1 MNELQTISITNGI
14 DCVKG
19 MDLPTLQNTYAEL
32 PDIETKEGYKF
43 IADGLKEVKSYH
55 KAVEDLRVE
64 RKRGIL
70 DDGLALDGEANR
82 VKGILK
88 PIIES
93 MAEAKKEFDSR
104 KKREKEAFEAKMQG
118 MIDNITNIVSR
129 GIDQSSEFIG
139 ELISEVG
146 EIDTEHGFYH
156 RSGDAG
162 IERTKALNA
171 LTDMMGK
178 AIESEQDQERL
189 RELEAA
195 EAERLANKV
204 NDDHE
209 TALMMDKLFD
219 IDREAEQKALAEQER
234 LDAIEEEKRLVQ
246 VEKDRVANEKRI
258 ADEAVKQAKIDAERI
273 AKETK
278 ERERVA
284 EENRIEAENK
294 AKIDSDK
301 AVKFAADQARI
312 EAERVAKEAETKR
325 LADEEKVRAAEA
337 KKAANKA
344 HQKAVMAEVCKG
356 IMALDLGLNKETIK
370 SLVLSIAKKEVGKLK
385 VEF

>member
-32 PDIETKEGYKF
+32 PSIETKEGYKF
-43 IADGLKEVKSYH
+43 IADGLKEVKGYH
-55 KAVEDLRVE
+55 KAVEDLRTE

-70 DDGLALDGEANR
+70 DDGLALDGEAKR

-88 PIIES
+88 PIIDS
-93 MAEAKKEFDSR
+93 MAEVKKEFDSR

-118 MIDNITNIVSR
+118 MIDDITNIVSR
-129 GIDQSSEFIG
+129 GIDQSSGFIG

-146 EIDTEHGFYH
+146 ETDTEHGFYH

-162 IERTKALNA
+162 IERTKALNS

-178 AIESEQDQERL
+178 AIESEQAQERL

-195 EAERLANKV
+195 EAERLANQV

-209 TALMMDKLFD
+209 TGLMMNKLFD
-219 IDREAEQKALAEQER
+219 IDRAAEQKALAEQER
-234 LDAIEEEKRLVQ
+234 LDAIEEEKRLAQ
-246 VEKDRVANEKRI
+246 VEKDRVENEKRI

-278 ERERVA
+278 ERERVT
-284 EENRIEAENK
+284 EENRIAAEK
-294 AKIDSDK
+294 QAKLDSEK

-325 LADEEKVRAAEA
+325 LADEEKVRAADA
-337 KKAANKA
+337 KKAANKT
-344 HQKAVMAEVCKG
+344 HQTKILKAAKKALIEFGLEEVFAKKL
-356 IMALDLGLNKETIK
+356 ALA
-370 SLVLSIAKKEVGKLK
+370 IAKGEITNVKM
-385 VEF
+385 EF